1 MAKES
6 SKSEGNHMCH
16 ICAQPDGAELVDI
29 KESAAR
35 GDCLC
40 CSVTAEALGKIIPEE
55 ESVNIKRS
63 LESAFARVSI
73 DGPGEYLYRD
83 AGFCLDIFTN
93 ETKNT
98 PAWISKQ
105 RVPSGDTSSDAA
117 LDWAKVWLDYCQRE
131 HEKCQLGEGL
141 SFPTR
146 IIEVTPFNERGDVR
160 LIDQACRLPFDRY
173 IALSHCWGKTL
184 PSCRTL
190 TTTLNQHITNI
201 PFDNLPKTY
210 QDAILFTR
218 KLGIRWIWID
228 SICIVQDDI
237 SDWRHEAG
245 KMSEVYG
252 NSFVTLA
259 AVHSWD
265 SHGGLFSEVS
275 RDYETFELSPI
286 SVDGSLLPLFG
297 RRKLP
302 NLHSW
307 MFDPVYDREFYND
320 TPLFQRGWTYQER
333 LVPKRV
339 IYFSKQELLWECCQ
353 GLGCECAGD
362 AGPTAQEPELHSQ
375 YHPSKNNPKIKHSK
389 DLDQRVAVR
398 RSYEIV
404 EEYSGLALTF
414 QTDKL
419 PAISAIAKQI
429 QSLRPHDRYLA
440 GLWSSTLVQD
450 LLWAPRT
457 IELTRPKTYCAPTWS
472 WASFTGEV
480 LYQVPKSPPIHGHPY
495 INYQYHA
502 ELLNAICKP
511 ISNNEYG
518 QVESA
523 QLILRAQLAE
533 CNVKHHKSGWLRY
546 STADVHTKYLRGPV
560 YVHLDFMDDC
570 REGETLYILR
580 IAETEDEV
588 EEESANYLFH
598 HLLLRKNS
606 ETGVYYRVGSY
617 FSWERKELKRSQQ
630 LFSGVPYTVVKIE

>member
-1 MAKES
+1 
-6 SKSEGNHMCH
+6 MCH

-275 RDYETFELSPI
+275 Q
-286 SVDGSLLPLFG
+286 
-297 RRKLP
+297 
-302 NLHSW
+302 
-307 MFDPVYDREFYND
+307 FYND

-339 IYFSKQELLWECCQ
+339 IYFSKQELLWEC
-353 GLGCECAGD
+353 
-362 AGPTAQEPELHSQ
+362 
-375 YHPSKNNPKIKHSK
+375 Y
-389 DLDQRVAVR
+389 LDQRVAVR

-480 LYQVPKSPPIHGHPY
+480 LYQVPKSPPIHG
-495 INYQYHA
+495 
-502 ELLNAICKP
+502 
-511 ISNNEYG
+511 
-518 QVESA
+518 
-523 QLILRAQLAE
+523 
-533 CNVKHHKSGWLRY
+533 
-546 STADVHTKYLRGPV
+546 
-560 YVHLDFMDDC
+560 
-570 REGETLYILR
+570 
-580 IAETEDEV
+580 
-588 EEESANYLFH
+588 
-598 HLLLRKNS
+598 
-606 ETGVYYRVGSY
+606 
-617 FSWERKELKRSQQ
+617 
-630 LFSGVPYTVVKIE
+630 